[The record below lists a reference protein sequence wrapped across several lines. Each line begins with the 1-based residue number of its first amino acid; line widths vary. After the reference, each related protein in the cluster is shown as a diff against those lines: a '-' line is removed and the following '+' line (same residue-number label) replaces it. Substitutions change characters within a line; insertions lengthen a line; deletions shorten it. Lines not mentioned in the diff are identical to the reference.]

1 MNLPDKRIVMEHRI
15 VIAYMDS
22 SSDARFFD
30 ESEQR
35 ERIFDLIVEPS
46 FLA

>member
-1 MNLPDKRIVMEHRI
+1 MNPSQYSLKFI
-15 VIAYMDS
+15 IAYMDS
-22 SSDARFFD
+22 SSEASFFD